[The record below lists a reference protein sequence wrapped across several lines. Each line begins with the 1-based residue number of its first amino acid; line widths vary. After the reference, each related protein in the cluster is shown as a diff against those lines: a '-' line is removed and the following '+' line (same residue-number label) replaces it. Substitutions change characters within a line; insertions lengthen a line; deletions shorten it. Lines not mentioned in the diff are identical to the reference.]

1 MNWMVIYKCD
11 TITRMPICCMVVC
24 LVYHLT
30 EWQQIAKCWHGT
42 CARGIS
48 TASQKKTVF
57 YVSILT
63 PLKLNRSLI
72 SMSKNM
78 LITFEKRR
86 VGRKTCWC
94 RLTKTP
100 PMAPSIDFS
109 NLFIGHI
116 GGKSVQTSYP
126 GLMILI
132 FPHLFPLAKGH
143 YSMTTMK
150 EVKGPDGIIP
160 EKNGGVASATS
171 VFTFSNYCKHQ
182 LMNVYR
188 HFGTDIS
195 FLFWSYDAKEKERI
209 HSAARFTARKGSTR
223 KKDVITTD
231 GKFNMDTITSLPR
244 TLKGSVEYKRSQY
257 LDV

>member
-1 MNWMVIYKCD
+1 
-11 TITRMPICCMVVC
+11 
-24 LVYHLT
+24 
-30 EWQQIAKCWHGT
+30 
-42 CARGIS
+42 
-48 TASQKKTVF
+48 
-57 YVSILT
+57 
-63 PLKLNRSLI
+63 
-72 SMSKNM
+72 
-78 LITFEKRR
+78 
-86 VGRKTCWC
+86 
-94 RLTKTP
+94 
-100 PMAPSIDFS
+100 
-109 NLFIGHI
+109 
-116 GGKSVQTSYP
+116 
-126 GLMILI
+126 
-132 FPHLFPLAKGH
+132 
-143 YSMTTMK
+143 MTTMK